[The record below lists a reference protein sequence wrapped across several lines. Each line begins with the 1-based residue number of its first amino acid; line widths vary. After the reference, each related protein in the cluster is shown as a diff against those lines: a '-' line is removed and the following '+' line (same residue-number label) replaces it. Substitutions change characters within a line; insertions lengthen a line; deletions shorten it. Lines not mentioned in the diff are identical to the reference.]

1 MSENKGKTSKEWFK
15 QADYDLDTAKAMF
28 ETGRYIYTIFMC
40 HLSIEKALKG
50 IYTYKLQQI
59 PPKTYNLLYLIE
71 RIGLNVS
78 EKLYNFIF
86 SLNRVSIPT
95 RYPDN
100 LQRMLKEY
108 NKERVEDILKK
119 TLEALKWLK
128 IELQKQLSF

>member
-59 PPKTYNLLYLIE
+59 PPKTHNLLYLIE

-128 IELQKQLSF
+128 IELQKQLNF

>member
-1 MSENKGKTSKEWFK
+1 
-15 QADYDLDTAKAMF
+15 
-28 ETGRYIYTIFMC
+28 MC

-59 PPKTYNLLYLIE
+59 PSKTYNLLYLIE
-71 RIGLNVS
+71 KIGLNVS